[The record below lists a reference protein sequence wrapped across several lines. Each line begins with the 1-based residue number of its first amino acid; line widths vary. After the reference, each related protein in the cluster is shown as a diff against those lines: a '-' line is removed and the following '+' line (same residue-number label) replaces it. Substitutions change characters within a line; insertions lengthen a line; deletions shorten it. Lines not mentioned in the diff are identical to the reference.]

1 MTAAGRAPRVSAP
14 TASATAQAPNSSA
27 AGIDRTG
34 RVVPTGAA
42 RRSRTRSTAVAALMA
57 APLRSASRTSGGQA
71 SGTSH
76 AVAVGSPG
84 SCRKQ

>member
-27 AGIDRTG
+27 AGIERTG
-34 RVVPTGAA
+34 RVVPSGAA
-42 RRSRTRSTAVAALMA
+42 RLSRTRSTAVAA
-57 APLRSASRTSGGQA
+57 PLRNASRTSGGQA
-71 SGTSH
+71 SDTSH
-76 AVAVGSPG
+76 AVAVGPPG